1 MNMMNTKIQIEQ
13 ALKDAMR
20 AGDETR
26 KRTLRMVLAAIRNAE
41 VERGGLLD
49 DAIIFSIIQK
59 EIKNR
64 REAIVDAQ
72 RAHRPE
78 LVAEAEAEIAVLESF
93 LPKSLT
99 TEELTEMAHQAISEV
114 GATSV
119 KEMGQVMKIL
129 MPRVQGRAEGSQV
142 SQIVR
147 SLLE

>member
-1 MNMMNTKIQIEQ
+1 MNFMSMKNQLEQ
-13 ALKDAMR
+13 AIKEALR

-41 VERGGLLD
+41 VERRGPLD
-49 DAIIFSIIQK
+49 EAGTLSIIHK
-59 EIKNR
+59 EIKTR
-64 REAIVDAQ
+64 REVIQDAQ
-72 RAHRPE
+72 RAQRPQ

-99 TEELTEMAHQAISEV
+99 TEELEQMARQAIAEI
-114 GATSV
+114 GATSI

-129 MPRVQGRAEGSQV
+129 MPRIQGRAEGSQV